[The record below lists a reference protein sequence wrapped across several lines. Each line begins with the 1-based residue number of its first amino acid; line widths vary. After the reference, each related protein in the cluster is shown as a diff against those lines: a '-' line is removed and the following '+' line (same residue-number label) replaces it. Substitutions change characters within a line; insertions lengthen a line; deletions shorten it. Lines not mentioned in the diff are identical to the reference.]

1 MECHCS
7 TSISKA
13 REGTKKKIKRI
24 VNMPEITVY
33 LVQYPLKLFL
43 SSKKQNYLVKD
54 SQLQV

>member
-1 MECHCS
+1 MVWNVTVAHQFLKPE
-7 TSISKA
+7 KA
-13 REGTKKKIKRI
+13 QKRI